1 MSEEKVDIDNV
12 RVKPSY
18 FGWALAGCVALYVNY
33 TQTVNHFDDAVQEIK
48 NILIVH
54 DEKFKMYD
62 LSQLAF
68 NEGNQKLLTRV
79 IRLEAILPRSLELKN
94 DDDDNSTNMD

>member
-1 MSEEKVDIDNV
+1 MSETKVDIDDV

-18 FGWALAGCVALYVNY
+18 FGWALAGCVALYINY
-33 TQTVNHFDDAVQEIK
+33 TSTVNHFDQAVQEIK

-54 DEKFKMYD
+54 DEKFKTYD

-68 NEGNQKLLTRV
+68 KENNEKIWTR
-79 IRLEAILPRSLELKN
+79 ITTLEAILPRSIELENRRK
-94 DDDDNSTNMD
+94 